1 MEYRQHRF
9 RKTAAAER
17 KAGCIEMEVRDYLTE
32 PEKRGFADL
41 WQNVKTDRLTICRTG
56 AVIIFPVENP
66 SLTGRL
72 MDGFGQNGKAY
83 DYHAYDRSLDSTWLD
98 ARRIGMILMRLK
110 FPVDLSFA
118 REQQL
123 RFRISSQL
131 EKVLRRIA
139 AGDSTEDLELLC
151 EMGFITDENGEACV
165 RIVRDTGKREMMV
178 RLMNWKHA
186 ELHAAFDFSL

>member
-1 MEYRQHRF
+1 MEL
-9 RKTAAAER
+9 
-17 KAGCIEMEVRDYLTE
+17 RDYLKE
-32 PEKRGFADL
+32 PEKQGFADL
-41 WQNVKTDRLTICRTG
+41 WKDIQTDRLTICSTG

-83 DYHAYDRSLDSTWLD
+83 DYRAYDRSLDSTWLD

-110 FPVDLSFA
+110 YPVDLSFA

-123 RFRISSQL
+123 RLRLSSQL
-131 EKVLRRIA
+131 EKILRRIA
-139 AGDSTEDLELLC
+139 AGDSAEDLELLC

-165 RIVRDTGKREMMV
+165 RIMRDTGKRELMV

-186 ELHAAFDFSL
+186 ELHTAFDFSL